1 MIASEAK
8 IGHVEHHFG
17 VRFPDDYRAFLLT
30 RGGMDE
36 FVRPASTYVVIHTI
50 DELIPINE
58 AGLVQERFPRAVV
71 IGGNGAREMLTY
83 DFRSAKPPLVLLDI
97 TAEDWSAALYQ
108 APSLTALQAQL
119 PERGWLF
126 G

>member
-8 IGHVEHHFG
+8 ITHVERHFG
-17 VRFPDDYRAFLLT
+17 VRFPDDYRKFLLT
-30 RGGMDE
+30 HGGMDE
-36 FVRPASTYVVIHTI
+36 FVQPARTYVVIHAI

-58 AGLVQERFPRAVV
+58 AGLIQERFPRAVV
-71 IGGNGAREMLTY
+71 IGGNGSREMLTY
-83 DFRSAKPPLVLLDI
+83 DFRDAEPSLVLLDI

-108 APSLTALQAQL
+108 APSLTALLAQL

>member
-17 VRFPDDYRAFLLT
+17 VRFPDDYRASLLT

-36 FVRPASTYVVIHTI
+36 FVRPASTYVVIHAI
-50 DELIPINE
+50 DEVIPINE
-58 AGLVQERFPRAVV
+58 AGSVQERFRRAVV

-83 DFRSAKPPLVLLDI
+83 DFRSAEPPLVLLDI

-108 APSLTALQAQL
+108 APSLTALLAQL